1 MTTHQIY
8 FAQHGLAVNKAENPD
23 RPLSEAGIK
32 QTEAIAKYLQRSAI
46 PVAQISHSGK
56 LRALQTAQ
64 IFAAELNITAVS
76 AIDHLSPNDAV
87 TLLAQ
92 NLQTDVSTNKTLYIG
107 HLPHLEK
114 LVSFLVTG
122 KENPGILQFQNSA
135 VVCLEKKETLYQLQW
150 YLTPDLVASSVAK

>member
-64 IFAAELNITAVS
+64 IFADELNITTVS
-76 AIDHLSPNDAV
+76 AIDHLSPNDDVA
-87 TLLAQ
+87 LLAQ
-92 NLQTDVSTNKTLYIG
+92 NLITDNTLYIG

-150 YLTPDLVASSVAK
+150 YLTPELIRGSLTS